1 MFCPTDS
8 PIPSSS
14 LAPSETA
21 TRVVVAMSGG
31 VDSSVTAAL
40 MKEDGHEVIGISMR
54 LYSTDDPS
62 KAKGCCSPDDLFDA
76 RTVCAR
82 LGIPYYVSND
92 QNIFKERVIEY
103 FVSEYLRGRTP
114 NPCVMCNDHLKF
126 DVLLAKSASLQATF
140 LATGHYARIDQ
151 DDTGRWRLLR
161 GVDRKKDQSYFLF
174 GLRRDLLSR
183 IRFPLGGLTKDQTRA
198 LAERFGLPTAQKPES
213 QEICFVGDK
222 HYTDI
227 VEQVAARTAFKPGR
241 LMHEDGRVFGQ
252 HDGIHRFTIG
262 QRKGLGLTHHETLYV
277 KEIRPESGDVILGA
291 KDALLNLG
299 LSASR
304 TNWLRWEKPPAEFDA
319 DVMVRYRSKPVRAH
333 IRVVEDGAGFEA
345 EFLATEGAISPG
357 QAAVLYDG
365 DEVLGGGW
373 IERAING

>member
-1 MFCPTDS
+1 MLCPADTA
-8 PIPSSS
+8 PPAAIPSTE
-14 LAPSETA
+14 AA

-40 MKEDGHEVIGISMR
+40 MKAQGHEVIGISMR
-54 LYSTDDPS
+54 LYSTDDPG

-76 RTVCAR
+76 RAVCAR

-92 QNIFKERVIEY
+92 QEIFKQRVIEY
-103 FVSEYLRGRTP
+103 FVGEYLRGRTP

-126 DVLLAKSASLQATF
+126 DVLLARSASLQAAF
-140 LATGHYARIDQ
+140 LATGHYARVEQ
-151 DDTGRWRLLR
+151 TDDGRWRLLR

-174 GLRRDLLSR
+174 GLRRDLLHR
-183 IRFPLGGLTKDQTRA
+183 VRFPLGGLTKDETRA
-198 LAERFGLPTAQKPES
+198 IAEEYGLPTAQKAES

-227 VEQVAARTAFKPGR
+227 VAQVAQQAAFKPGR
-241 LMHEDGRVFGQ
+241 MVHEDGRVLGQ
-252 HDGIHRFTIG
+252 HDGIHHFTIG

-277 KEIRPESGDVILGA
+277 KEIRPDSGDVILGG

-304 TNWLRWEKPPAEFDA
+304 TNWLRWETPPAEFEA

-333 IRVVEDGAGFEA
+333 IRVIDGGAGFEA
-345 EFLATEGAISPG
+345 DFLASEGAISPG

-373 IERAING
+373 IERAISA